1 MDSIG
6 ISLSYWEGLMLIQEL
21 KGWYNVDLDYNEGI
35 ISGSVVEVWIK
46 SVLNRSQILNK
57 SQK

>member
-6 ISLSYWEGLMLIQEL
+6 INLSYWEGLMLIQEL

-35 ISGSVVEVWIK
+35 ISGSVIEVWIK
-46 SVLNRSQILNK
+46 SILNRSQIVNK

>member
-6 ISLSYWEGLMLIQEL
+6 INFSYWEGLMLIQEL
-21 KGWYNVDLDYNEGI
+21 KGWYNVDLDYNEI
-35 ISGSVVEVWIK
+35 ISGSVIEVWIK
-46 SVLNRSQILNK
+46 FVLNRSQIVNK